1 MWLVQVVWEE
11 EGEWSV
17 PDRRASRALSLNC
30 ILGVTEG
37 SEQTQLGVMRLGDR
51 VGVYCG
57 AKAELV

>member
-30 ILGVTEG
+30 ILGVTGG

-51 VGVYCG
+51 VGVHCG